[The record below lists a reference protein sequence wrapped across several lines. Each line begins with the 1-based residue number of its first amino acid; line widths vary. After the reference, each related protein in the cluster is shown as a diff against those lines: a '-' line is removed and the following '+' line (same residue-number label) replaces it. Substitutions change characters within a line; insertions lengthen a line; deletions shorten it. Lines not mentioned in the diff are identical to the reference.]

1 MKRKVIGILLVCA
14 VLMLNIIFTQYMVH
28 QYFFEH
34 YSNSLI
40 AAIINLILFPIA
52 IFIYKND
59 QKYFKGVKAN
69 DK

>member
-1 MKRKVIGILLVCA
+1 MKRSYVNVGLLLV

-40 AAIINLILFPIA
+40 AAVINIILFA
-52 IFIYKND
+52 VAFFVYKW
-59 QKYFKGVKAN
+59 
-69 DK
+69 DKRSMEGATHDE